1 MIDRRS
7 GMRGTLPL
15 QLGDMVRGRV
25 VQTEMSFVAEEEHR
39 GCREALGHRGDAED
53 GVGGRERLLPHDRR
67 THAAGMD
74 EFAADDHTVCDAGHR
89 LFGDEPV
96 DEPVHLRQRV
106 VDRHAPDYSR
116 A

>member
-1 MIDRRS
+1 MAAVKLLVIEA
-7 GMRGTLPL
+7 MRKT
-15 QLGDMVRGRV
+15 V
-25 VQTEMSFVAEEEHR
+25 SA
-39 GCREALGHRGDAED
+39 
-53 GVGGRERLLPHDRR
+53 VGSDSCPDDRR

-96 DEPVHLRQRV
+96 DEPIHLRQRV
-106 VDRHAPDYSR
+106 VDRHAADHSR